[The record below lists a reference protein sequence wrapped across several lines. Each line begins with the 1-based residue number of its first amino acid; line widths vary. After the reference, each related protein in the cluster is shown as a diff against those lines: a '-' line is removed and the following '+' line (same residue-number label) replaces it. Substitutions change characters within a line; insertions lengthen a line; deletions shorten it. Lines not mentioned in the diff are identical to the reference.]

1 MKRIRK
7 SSLDAVLDRT
17 DMAAVIGEYVRLQ
30 RSGSTYKGLCPFHQE
45 KTPSFNV
52 VPEKR
57 MFYCFGCQKGGDII
71 AFLREIEGLSF
82 VEAVERLAEKAG
94 ITLEYEGEDGS
105 PDQASRESRERDSL
119 YELYE
124 RLTAAFQWLLREH
137 PSGKAARD
145 YLARRKVSPEI
156 RDSFRLGYAPR
167 DRRWLFGFLRGKGYS
182 PEFLASTGL
191 FSRDR
196 PDRAFFADRV
206 MFPITDARGRTVAFG
221 GRLLEGE
228 GPKYLNSP
236 ETPVFHKQ
244 GNLFA
249 LSAAAQAVR
258 RDRTALVCEGYM
270 DVLAFHQAG
279 IGNAVA
285 PLGTAF
291 TDGQARLLKRYADQ
305 AVFCFDSD
313 EAGQRASEKAL
324 LTASRNGLRARVLVL
339 EGGKDPAEILE
350 TRGAEELKKISSFT
364 INGDD
369 FVVRRARSAHDISTA
384 EGKAFALKS
393 LFPYMSALDSEIR
406 LAEFADFAAR
416 EFRSK
421 TDRVLADFEKYRSA
435 GYREPEPPGPSGAA
449 ASVLRPTPDL
459 GFLAAAALNPGSFAG
474 IRSRME
480 TSDLD
485 DEASREL
492 FLALEECFRND
503 EEGLDEL
510 LARIGNPGLRTF
522 LMEKAASGEYSIQA
536 DRLIRDGILN
546 VRERSLQRRRARVV
560 RQIADYDSEREADS
574 VSVNDLLYEKM
585 FIDQELEKIKEE
597 RNERS

>member
-7 SSLDAVLDRT
+7 DSLDAVLDRT
-17 DMAAVIGEYVRLQ
+17 DLAAVIGDYVRLQ
-30 RSGSTYKGLCPFHQE
+30 RSGSGYKGLCPFHNE

-52 VPEKR
+52 VPDKGL
-57 MFYCFGCQKGGDII
+57 FYCFGCQKGGDAI

-82 VEAVERLAEKAG
+82 VDAVERLAEKAG
-94 ITLEYEGEDGS
+94 VRLEYEGEDGS
-105 PDQASRESRERDSL
+105 PDEAARENRERESQ

-124 RLTAAFQWLLREH
+124 RLTSAFRWLLREH

-156 RDSFRLGYAPR
+156 QESFRLGYAPR
-167 DRRWLFGFLRGKGYS
+167 DRGWLFEFLRKKGYS
-182 PEFLASTGL
+182 ADFLSASGL

-196 PDRAFFADRV
+196 PDRSFFADRV
-206 MFPITDARGRTVAFG
+206 MFPITDPRGRSVAFG
-221 GRLLEGE
+221 GRLLEGD

-236 ETPVFHKQ
+236 ESRIFHKQ
-244 GNLFA
+244 DNLFA
-249 LSAAAQAVR
+249 LSAAAKVIRQ
-258 RDRTALVCEGYM
+258 DRTALVCEGYM

-279 IGNAVA
+279 VRYAVA

-291 TDGQARLLKRYADQ
+291 TDGQARLLRRYADL

-313 EAGQRASEKAL
+313 DAGQRATEKAL
-324 LTASRNGLRARVLVL
+324 MTAARNGLRAKVLVI

-350 TRGAEELKKISSFT
+350 TKGPEQLKKIPSFT

-369 FVVRRARSAHDISTA
+369 FIVRRARAAQDITTA
-384 EGKAFALKS
+384 EGKALALRS
-393 LFPYMSALDSEIR
+393 LFPYMSSLDSEIR
-406 LAEFADFAAR
+406 LSEFADFAAR

-421 TDRVLADFEKYRSA
+421 MDRVLADFEKFRKSGGREDGSA
-435 GYREPEPPGPSGAA
+435 VSGDRIPA
-449 ASVLRPTPDL
+449 LRPTSDL
-459 GFLAAAALNPGSFAG
+459 AFLAAAALNPGQFAVV
-474 IRSRME
+474 RSRME
-480 TSDLD
+480 ASDLD

-503 EEGLDEL
+503 EESLDEL
-510 LARIGNPGLRTF
+510 LGRIGNPGLRNF
-522 LMEKAASGEYSIQA
+522 LMERAAKGEYEIQP

-546 VRERSLQRRRARVV
+546 VRERSFERRRARVV
-560 RQIADYDSEREADS
+560 RQIADYNAEREADS

>member
-1 MKRIRK
+1 MKKIRK
-7 SSLDAVLDRT
+7 TSLEAVLDRT

-30 RSGSTYKGLCPFHQE
+30 RAGSSYKGLCPFHQE

-57 MFYCFGCQKGGDII
+57 LFYCFGCQKGGDVI

-94 ITLEYEGEDGS
+94 IPLEYEGEDGS

-119 YELYE
+119 FELYE

-145 YLARRKVSPEI
+145 YLARRSVSPEI
-156 RDSFRLGYAPR
+156 RDAFRLGYAPR

-206 MFPITDARGRTVAFG
+206 MFPITDARGRAVAFG

-236 ETPVFHKQ
+236 ESPVFHKQ
-244 GNLFA
+244 DNLFA

-258 RDRTALVCEGYM
+258 RDRTALICEGYM

-279 IGNAVA
+279 VVNAVA

-324 LTASRNGLRARVLVL
+324 LTAARNGLRARVLVL

-350 TRGAEELKKISSFT
+350 TRGAEELKKLSSFT

-369 FVVRRARSAHDISTA
+369 FVVRRARSVHDISTA
-384 EGKAFALKS
+384 EGKALALKS

-421 TDRVLADFEKYRSA
+421 TDRVLADFEKYRS
-435 GYREPEPPGPSGAA
+435 GGGREPEPPGPRAPA
-449 ASVLRPTPDL
+449 LRPTQDL
-459 GFLAAAALNPGSFAG
+459 GFLAAAALNPGQFAG
-474 IRSRME
+474 IRGRME
-480 TSDLD
+480 ASDLD
-485 DEASREL
+485 DESSREL
-492 FLALEECFRND
+492 FLALEECFRSD
-503 EEGLDEL
+503 EEGLDDL
-510 LARIGNPGLRTF
+510 LARIENPGLRTF
-522 LMEKAASGEYSIQA
+522 LMEKAASGEFSIQA

>member
-7 SSLDAVLDRT
+7 DSLDTVLGRT
-17 DMAAVIGEYVRLQ
+17 DLVAVIGDYVRLQ
-30 RSGSTYKGLCPFHQE
+30 RSGSGYKGLCPFHNE

-52 VPEKR
+52 VPEKGL
-57 MFYCFGCQKGGDII
+57 FYCFGCQKGGDVI

-82 VEAVERLAEKAG
+82 VEAVERLAEKSG
-94 ITLEYEGEDGS
+94 VQLEYEGSDGS
-105 PDQASRESRERDSL
+105 PDEGARESRERDSL

-124 RLTAAFQWLLREH
+124 RLTSAFQWLLREH
-137 PSGKAARD
+137 PSGKAARE
-145 YLARRKVSPEI
+145 YLARRKVSREI
-156 RDSFRLGYAPR
+156 LESFRLGYAPR
-167 DRRWLFGFLRGKGYS
+167 DRRWLFDFLRKKGYS
-182 PEFLASTGL
+182 PEFLAGTGL

-206 MFPITDARGRTVAFG
+206 IFPITDYRGRSVAFG
-221 GRLLEGE
+221 GRILEGD

-236 ETPVFHKQ
+236 ESRIFHKQ
-244 GNLFA
+244 DNLFA
-249 LSAAAQAVR
+249 LSAAAKAIRQ
-258 RDRTALVCEGYM
+258 DRTALICEGYM

-279 IGNAVA
+279 IGYAVA

-291 TDGQARLLKRYADQ
+291 TDGQARLLRRYADQ

-313 EAGQRASEKAL
+313 EAGGRATEKAL
-324 LTASRNGLRARVLVL
+324 MTAARNGLRAKILVL

-350 TRGAEELKKISSFT
+350 TRGGEELKKLSTFT

-369 FVVRRARSAHDISTA
+369 FVVRRARTARDTTTA
-384 EGKAFALKS
+384 EGKALALKS

-421 TDRVLADFEKYRSA
+421 TDRVLADFEKFRSSGGRETEA
-435 GYREPEPPGPSGAA
+435 GVPENRVPA
-449 ASVLRPTPDL
+449 LRPTSDL
-459 GFLAAAALNPGSFAG
+459 AFLAAAALNPGQFAAV
-474 IRSRME
+474 RSRME
-480 TSDLD
+480 AADLD

-503 EEGLDEL
+503 ETDLDDL
-510 LARIGNPGLRTF
+510 LARVSNPGLRNF
-522 LMEKAASGEYSIQA
+522 LMEKAANVEYAIQV

-546 VRERSLQRRRARVV
+546 VRERSLERRRSRLV
-560 RQIADYDSEREADS
+560 RQIAQYDTDREADS

>member
-7 SSLDAVLDRT
+7 DSLDTVLGRT
-17 DMAAVIGEYVRLQ
+17 DLVAVIGDYVRLQ
-30 RSGSTYKGLCPFHQE
+30 RSGSGYKGLCPFHNE

-52 VPEKR
+52 VPEKGL
-57 MFYCFGCQKGGDII
+57 FYCFGCQKGGDVI

-82 VEAVERLAEKAG
+82 VEAVERLAEKSG
-94 ITLEYEGEDGS
+94 VQLEYEGSDGS
-105 PDQASRESRERDSL
+105 PDEGARESRERDSL

-124 RLTAAFQWLLREH
+124 RLTSAFQWLLREH
-137 PSGKAARD
+137 PSGKAARE
-145 YLARRKVSPEI
+145 YLARRKVSREI
-156 RDSFRLGYAPR
+156 LDSFRLGYAPR
-167 DRRWLFGFLRGKGYS
+167 DRRWLFEFLRKKGYS
-182 PEFLASTGL
+182 PEFLAGTGL

-206 MFPITDARGRTVAFG
+206 IFPITDYRGRSVAFG
-221 GRLLEGE
+221 GRILEGD

-236 ETPVFHKQ
+236 ESRIFHKQ
-244 GNLFA
+244 DNLFA
-249 LSAAAQAVR
+249 LSAAAKAIRQ
-258 RDRTALVCEGYM
+258 DRTALICEGYM

-279 IGNAVA
+279 IGYAVA

-291 TDGQARLLKRYADQ
+291 TDGQARLLRRYADQ

-313 EAGQRASEKAL
+313 EAGGRATEKAL
-324 LTASRNGLRARVLVL
+324 MTAARNGLRAKILVL

-350 TRGAEELKKISSFT
+350 TRGGEELKKLSTFT

-369 FVVRRARSAHDISTA
+369 FVVRRARTARDTTTA
-384 EGKAFALKS
+384 EGKALALKS

-421 TDRVLADFEKYRSA
+421 TDRVLADFEKFRSS
-435 GYREPEPPGPSGAA
+435 GGRETGASGPESRVPA
-449 ASVLRPTPDL
+449 LRPTSDL
-459 GFLAAAALNPGSFAG
+459 AFLAAAALNPGQFAAV
-474 IRSRME
+474 RSRME
-480 TSDLD
+480 AADLD

-503 EEGLDEL
+503 ETDLDDL
-510 LARIGNPGLRTF
+510 LARVSNPGLRNF
-522 LMEKAASGEYSIQA
+522 LMEKAANGEYAIQV

-546 VRERSLQRRRARVV
+546 VRERSLERRRSRLV
-560 RQIADYDSEREADS
+560 RQIAQYDTDREADS

>member
-7 SSLDAVLDRT
+7 DSLEAVLGRT
-17 DMAAVIGEYVRLQ
+17 DVAAVIGDYVRLQ
-30 RSGSTYKGLCPFHQE
+30 RSGSGYKGLCPFHNE

-52 VPEKR
+52 VPEKGL
-57 MFYCFGCQKGGDII
+57 FYCFGCQKGGDVI

-94 ITLEYEGEDGS
+94 IQLEYEGADGS
-105 PDQASRESRERDSL
+105 PDEAARESRERDTL

-124 RLTAAFQWLLREH
+124 RLTSAFQWLLREH
-137 PSGKAARD
+137 PSGKAARE
-145 YLARRKVSPEI
+145 YLDRRKVSREI
-156 RDSFRLGYAPR
+156 LESFRLGYAPR
-167 DRRWLFGFLRGKGYS
+167 DRRWLFDFLRKKGYS
-182 PEFLASTGL
+182 PEFLAGTGL

-206 MFPITDARGRTVAFG
+206 MFPITDYRGRSVAFG
-221 GRLLEGE
+221 GRILEGD

-236 ETPVFHKQ
+236 ESRVFHKQ
-244 GNLFA
+244 DNLFA
-249 LSAAAQAVR
+249 LSAAAKAIRQ
-258 RDRTALVCEGYM
+258 DRTALICEGYM

-279 IGNAVA
+279 IGYAVA

-291 TDGQARLLKRYADQ
+291 TDGQARLLRRYADQ

-313 EAGQRASEKAL
+313 EAGQRATEKAL
-324 LTASRNGLRARVLVL
+324 MTAARNGLRAKVLVL

-350 TRGAEELKKISSFT
+350 TRGGEELKKLSTFT

-369 FVVRRARSAHDISTA
+369 FVVRRARTARDTTTA
-384 EGKAFALKS
+384 EGKALALKS

-421 TDRVLADFEKYRSA
+421 TDRVLADFEKFRSS
-435 GYREPEPPGPSGAA
+435 GGREADSGSPESRVPA
-449 ASVLRPTPDL
+449 LRPTSDL
-459 GFLAAAALNPGSFAG
+459 AFLAAAALNPGQFAVV
-474 IRSRME
+474 RSRME
-480 TSDLD
+480 AADLD

-503 EEGLDEL
+503 EKDLDDL
-510 LARIGNPGLRTF
+510 LLRVSNPGLRNF
-522 LMEKAASGEYSIQA
+522 LMEKAANGEYTIQV

-546 VRERSLQRRRARVV
+546 VRERSLERRRTRVV
-560 RQIADYDSEREADS
+560 RQIAQYDTEREADS

>member
-7 SSLDAVLDRT
+7 DSLDAVLDRT
-17 DMAAVIGEYVRLQ
+17 DLAAVIGDYVRLQ
-30 RSGSTYKGLCPFHQE
+30 RSGSGYKGLCPFHNE

-52 VPEKR
+52 VPEKGL
-57 MFYCFGCQKGGDII
+57 FYCFGCQKGGDAI

-82 VEAVERLAEKAG
+82 VDAVERLAEKAG
-94 ITLEYEGEDGS
+94 VQLEYEGEDGN
-105 PDQASRESRERDSL
+105 PDEAARETRERESQ

-124 RLTAAFQWLLREH
+124 RLTSAFRWLLREH

-156 RDSFRLGYAPR
+156 QESFRLGYAPR
-167 DRRWLFGFLRGKGYS
+167 DRRWLFDFLQKKGYS
-182 PEFLASTGL
+182 SDFLAASGL

-196 PDRAFFADRV
+196 PDRSFFADRV
-206 MFPITDARGRTVAFG
+206 MFPITDPRGRSVAFG
-221 GRLLEGE
+221 GRLLEGD

-236 ETPVFHKQ
+236 ESRIFHKQ
-244 GNLFA
+244 DNLFA
-249 LSAAAQAVR
+249 LSAAAKDIRQ
-258 RDRTALVCEGYM
+258 DRTALVCEGYM

-279 IGNAVA
+279 VRYAVA

-291 TDGQARLLKRYADQ
+291 TDGQARLLRRYADL

-313 EAGQRASEKAL
+313 EAGQRATEKAL
-324 LTASRNGLRARVLVL
+324 MTAARNGLRAKVLL
-339 EGGKDPAEILE
+339 IEGGKDPAEILE
-350 TRGAEELKKISSFT
+350 TKGPEQLKKIPSFT

-369 FVVRRARSAHDISTA
+369 FIVRRARAAQDITTA
-384 EGKAFALKS
+384 EGKALALRS
-393 LFPYMSALDSEIR
+393 LFPYMSSLDSEIR
-406 LAEFADFAAR
+406 LSEFADFAAR

-421 TDRVLADFEKYRSA
+421 MDRVLADFEKFRAA
-435 GYREPEPPGPSGAA
+435 GGREDGPAVSGDRIPA
-449 ASVLRPTPDL
+449 LRPTSDL
-459 GFLAAAALNPGSFAG
+459 AFLAAAALNPGQFAFV
-474 IRSRME
+474 RSRME
-480 TSDLD
+480 ASDLD

-503 EEGLDEL
+503 EESLDEL
-510 LARIGNPGLRTF
+510 LGRIGNPGLRNF
-522 LMEKAASGEYSIQA
+522 LMERAAKGEYAIQP

-546 VRERSLQRRRARVV
+546 VRERSLERRRARVV

>member
-7 SSLDAVLDRT
+7 DSLDTVLGRT
-17 DMAAVIGEYVRLQ
+17 DLVAVIGDYVRLQ
-30 RSGSTYKGLCPFHQE
+30 RSGSGYKGLCPFHNE

-52 VPEKR
+52 VPEKGL
-57 MFYCFGCQKGGDII
+57 FYCFGCQKGGDVI

-82 VEAVERLAEKAG
+82 VEAVERLAEKSG
-94 ITLEYEGEDGS
+94 VQLEYEGSDGS
-105 PDQASRESRERDSL
+105 PDDGARESRERDSL

-124 RLTAAFQWLLREH
+124 RLTSAFQWLLREH
-137 PSGKAARD
+137 PSGKAARE
-145 YLARRKVSPEI
+145 YLARRKVSRETL
-156 RDSFRLGYAPR
+156 DSFRLGYAPR
-167 DRRWLFGFLRGKGYS
+167 DRRWLFEFLRKKGYS
-182 PEFLASTGL
+182 PEFLAGTGL

-206 MFPITDARGRTVAFG
+206 IFPITDYRGRSVAFG
-221 GRLLEGE
+221 GRILEGD

-236 ETPVFHKQ
+236 ESRIFHKQ
-244 GNLFA
+244 DNLFA
-249 LSAAAQAVR
+249 LSAAAKAIRQ
-258 RDRTALVCEGYM
+258 DRTALICEGYM

-279 IGNAVA
+279 IGYAVA

-291 TDGQARLLKRYADQ
+291 TDGQARLLRRYADQ

-313 EAGQRASEKAL
+313 EAGGRATEKAL
-324 LTASRNGLRARVLVL
+324 MTAARNGLRAKILVL

-350 TRGAEELKKISSFT
+350 TRGGEELKKLSTFT

-369 FVVRRARSAHDISTA
+369 FVVRRARTARDTTTA
-384 EGKAFALKS
+384 EGKALALKS

-421 TDRVLADFEKYRSA
+421 TDRVLADFEKFRSS
-435 GYREPEPPGPSGAA
+435 GGRETGASGPESRVPA
-449 ASVLRPTPDL
+449 LRPTSDL
-459 GFLAAAALNPGSFAG
+459 AFLAAAALNPGQFAAV
-474 IRSRME
+474 RSRME
-480 TSDLD
+480 AADLD

-503 EEGLDEL
+503 ETDLDDL
-510 LARIGNPGLRTF
+510 LARVSNPGLRNF
-522 LMEKAASGEYSIQA
+522 LMEKAANGEYAIQV

-546 VRERSLQRRRARVV
+546 VRERSLERRRSRLV
-560 RQIADYDSEREADS
+560 RQIAQYDTDREADS

>member
-7 SSLDAVLDRT
+7 ASLDAVLGKT
-17 DMAAVIGEYVRLQ
+17 DVAAVIGEYVRLQ
-30 RSGSTYKGLCPFHQE
+30 RSGSGYKGLCPFHNE

-52 VPEKR
+52 VPEKGL
-57 MFYCFGCQKGGDII
+57 FYCFGCQKGGDVI

-94 ITLEYEGEDGS
+94 VSLEYEGSDAS
-105 PDQASRESRERDSL
+105 PDEAARESKERDSL

-124 RLTAAFQWLLREH
+124 RLTSAFQWLLREH
-137 PSGKAARD
+137 PCGKSARE
-145 YLARRKVSPEI
+145 YLARRKVSTEI
-156 RDSFRLGYAPR
+156 LDSFRLGYTPR
-167 DRRWLFGFLRGKGYS
+167 DRGWLFSFLSKKGYS
-182 PEFLASTGL
+182 PEFLSGSGL
-191 FSRDR
+191 FSRER

-206 MFPITDARGRTVAFG
+206 MFPITDYRGRTVAFG
-221 GRLLEGE
+221 GRLLEGD

-236 ETPVFHKQ
+236 ESRIFHKQ
-244 GNLFA
+244 DNLFA
-249 LSAAAQAVR
+249 LSAASKAIRQ
-258 RDRTALVCEGYM
+258 DRTALICEGYM

-279 IGNAVA
+279 VGYAVA

-291 TDGQARLLKRYADQ
+291 TDGQARLLRRYADN

-313 EAGQRASEKAL
+313 DAGRRATEKAL
-324 LTASRNGLRARVLVL
+324 ITAARNGLRSKVLLL

-350 TRGAEELKKISSFT
+350 IQGGKELKKLSTFT

-369 FVVRRARSAHDISTA
+369 FIVRRARTAQDITTA
-384 EGKAFALKS
+384 EGKALALKS

-406 LAEFADFAAR
+406 LAEFADYASR

-421 TDRVLADFEKYRSA
+421 TDRVLADFEKYRASGGRIEEPSA
-435 GYREPEPPGPSGAA
+435 LETRIPA
-449 ASVLRPTPDL
+449 LRPTSDL
-459 GFLAAAALNPGSFAG
+459 AFLAAAALNPGQFAA

-480 TSDLD
+480 AGDLD
-485 DEASREL
+485 DEVSREL
-492 FLALEECFRND
+492 FLALEECYRND
-503 EEGLDEL
+503 ESDLDSL
-510 LARIGNPGLRTF
+510 LGRIANPGLRNF
-522 LMEKAASGEYSIQA
+522 LMEKASNGEYSIQV
-536 DRLIRDGILN
+536 DRLIRDGILT
-546 VRERSLQRRRARVV
+546 VRERSLQSRRSRIV
-560 RQIADYDSEREADS
+560 RMIAEYDTDREADS